1 MRWTDSVVSA
11 MTDGRRALCTLF
23 VYQCLMLGLCLTLL
37 PGGRP
42 DDHEQMYFTQGLSA
56 LYDFSNPPLVTWLVY
71 GLFQLFGRSLAV
83 IVGLRIAFLAAFYFF
98 LYGAAR
104 HVIADRRL
112 AVLAALSPLL
122 LLNTNWYAY
131 INYSHTIAMLA
142 MVAAL
147 LWCFLYLEKTRSRR
161 AYLLFGVALGI
172 GALTKYNFLLFA
184 GTLLGAALIQA
195 QTRSVVLNGRM
206 LISLVV
212 MCVMCV
218 PHYLPLWREF
228 EQAMSQLGERFEFGE
243 QGGYL
248 VNVYTGLIGLL
259 SSLLGLFVAPFLI
272 ALALC
277 FGRDWR
283 ARRRAQRPRLASYS
297 PRRLLRDQM
306 LLAIGVFLVAI
317 IVFQATK
324 IKFHHLSFL
333 AVLSVLLFA
342 YIEDAA
348 PREQSLRRYAL
359 ALAGVMALVVIL
371 FPLQMWYM
379 ARECGK
385 CGQFLDQKRIAVALQ
400 QAGFQRGTILGVSHP
415 HRYAPEMLLLH
426 IPDTRILSCCRPGHF
441 APPLIQPGDCAV
453 TWNETHAPGTAG
465 RLSAKA
471 MKQIKAPLPADLE
484 PEFVDVPLHLAP
496 DRRVRIGFA
505 IVKGGVGECR

>member
-1 MRWTDSVVSA
+1 MRWTDNVVSV
-11 MTDGRRALCTLF
+11 MTDGRRALRTLF
-23 VYQCLMLGLCLTLL
+23 AYQCLMLVLCLTLM

-71 GLFQLFGRSLAV
+71 GLFWIFGRSLEV

-104 HVIADRRL
+104 HVIVGRRL

-122 LLNTNWYAY
+122 LLNTNWYVY

-142 MVAAL
+142 MVAAS
-147 LWCFLYLEKTRSRR
+147 LWCFLHLAKTRSRG
-161 AYLLFGVALGI
+161 AYLLFGLALGI
-172 GALTKYNFLLFA
+172 GALTKYNYLLFA

-195 QTRSVVLNGRM
+195 QTRTAVLNRGM
-206 LISLVV
+206 LLSLAV
-212 MCVMCV
+212 MGVLCA

-228 EQAMSQLGERFEFGE
+228 DQAMSQLGERFEFGE

-248 VNVYTGLIGLL
+248 VNVYTGLVGLL
-259 SSLLGLFVAPFLI
+259 SSLLGLFIAPFLVV
-272 ALALC
+272 LALC

-283 ARRRAQRPRLASYS
+283 ARGRAQRPVAASDT

-306 LLAIGVFLVAI
+306 LLAIGVFLVAVI
-317 IVFQATK
+317 AFQATK

-333 AVLSVLLFA
+333 VVLSVLLFA
-342 YIEDAA
+342 YIEKAT
-348 PREQSLRRYAL
+348 PREQSVRRYAL
-359 ALAGVMALVVIL
+359 TLAGMMALVVIL
-371 FPLQMWYM
+371 FPLQMWYT

-385 CGQFLDQKRIAVALQ
+385 CGHFLQQKRIAVALQ
-400 QAGFQRGTILGVSHP
+400 QAGFEGGTVLSVSHP

-426 IPDTRILSCCRPGHF
+426 LPDVRVLSCCRPGPF
-441 APPLIQPGDCAV
+441 SPPPTRPGDCAV
-453 TWNETHAPGTAG
+453 MWNETHAPGTAAK
-465 RLSAKA
+465 LSAKTS
-471 MKQIKAPLPADLE
+471 KQVKAPLPADLE
-484 PEFVDVPLHLAP
+484 PKFVDVPLNLAP

-505 IVKGGVGECR
+505 IVKGGVGDCR